1 MVPYKRFNSYCQN
14 CMHCCNLVS
23 SAADCGTEKVWGWGV
38 MNFICNIQKQ
48 SSTGDLSKST
58 IVYKRR
64 PYIYTRYRP
73 RSCEGSIRSMPS
85 ARIRFY
91 FLGIPRY
98 LIRSCCKG
106 ALRLSRY
113 STIEYSTIQYNTLHY
128 NTIQQRFPNCGPP
141 TPRGSWGTER
151 EGSAGNYC
159 FLVEFRERMCT
170 SFYTV
175 ISKNLHSSH

>member
-1 MVPYKRFNSYCQN
+1 
-14 CMHCCNLVS
+14 
-23 SAADCGTEKVWGWGV
+23 

-98 LIRSCCKG
+98 LIRSCYKG
-106 ALRLSRY
+106 ALRLSQY
-113 STIEYSTIQYNTLHY
+113 STIEYSTIQYNTIQYITTLY
-128 NTIQQRFPNCGPP
+128 NSVFQTVVRRPLGVREAL
-141 TPRGSWGTER
+141 RG
-151 EGSAGNYC
+151 
-159 FLVEFRERMCT
+159 
-170 SFYTV
+170 
-175 ISKNLHSSH
+175 K